1 MVKNKK
7 RVFLVEDDSAIAD
20 VYQIMFKKADFNVD
34 VFSSGKESIRA
45 IEDIEKS
52 EREKPDIFI
61 IDLILPDMNGMEI
74 LAYIKK
80 THATKNVPVFIS
92 TNQEQ
97 TSIDSKGIQP
107 DKFIV
112 KAHITPTQLVELIK
126 KQLKSND

>member
-7 RVFLVEDDSAIAD
+7 IVFLVEDDSAIAD

-34 VFSSGKESIRA
+34 VFSSGQESIRA

-74 LAYIKK
+74 LAHIKESN
-80 THATKNVPVFIS
+80 TTKNVPVFIS

-97 TSIDSKGIQP
+97 TSVDSRGIQP

>member
-1 MVKNKK
+1 
-7 RVFLVEDDSAIAD
+7 
-20 VYQIMFKKADFNVD
+20 MFKKADFNVD
-34 VFSSGKESIRA
+34 VFSSGQESIRA

-74 LAYIKK
+74 LAHIKESN
-80 THATKNVPVFIS
+80 TTKNVPVFIS

-97 TSIDSKGIQP
+97 TSVDSRGIQP